1 MVDWEKQRE
10 RMVSRQIEARGIK
23 DERLLKAF
31 REVPREEFVPENVR
45 DHAYDDGPLPIGS
58 GQTISQ
64 PFIVAMMAD
73 LLELGPEDRV
83 LEVGAGSGYAAAIM
97 SHLAKRVY
105 GVEIHQDLAEQA
117 RERLKRMGYANV
129 EIRHA
134 DGTLGL
140 EEEAPFDGITA
151 AAAAPRVPEAL
162 KRQLAAGGRLV
173 LPVGPDMGAQYLMKI
188 VRTPDGF
195 EEEALDPVRFVP
207 LVSREG
213 WS

>member
-10 RMVSRQIEARGIK
+10 RMVRRQIEARGIK

-31 REVPREEFVPENVR
+31 REVPREKFVPENVR

-73 LLELGPEDRV
+73 LLELGPDDRV

-97 SHLAKRVY
+97 SYLAKRVY

-117 RERLKRMGYANV
+117 RERLERMGYANV

-162 KRQLAAGGRLV
+162 KQQLADGGRLV